1 MRALVIAIT
10 QIRDTSN
17 NLIWGCTTMPG
28 CIWTEVS
35 GKRGEAKL
43 RLVQASDK
51 ILGSPR
57 FCQILLPPK
66 VALHCDADDIFNKE
80 HHYFATVA
88 PSPQRMPIREKYLR
102 ASSLLKSM
110 GVLSFEIDIL

>member
-35 GKRGEAKL
+35 GGQVEVGP
-43 RLVQASDK
+43 LVQASDK

-57 FCQILLPPK
+57 FCQIILSPT

-88 PSPQRMPIREKYLR
+88 PSPQRMPFREKYLR
-102 ASSLLKSM
+102 ASSLLKSKESL
-110 GVLSFEIDIL
+110 VV

>member
-17 NLIWGCTTMPG
+17 NLIRGCTTMPG

-43 RLVQASDK
+43 RLVHWSGHRIKYWA
-51 ILGSPR
+51 
-57 FCQILLPPK
+57 LPDSAKFYYRPQ
-66 VALHCDADDIFNKE
+66 LHCDADDIFNKE
-80 HHYFATVA
+80 HHYFATMA
-88 PSPQRMPIREKYLR
+88 PSP
-102 ASSLLKSM
+102 
-110 GVLSFEIDIL
+110 

>member
-35 GKRGEAKL
+35 GKAGRGQVEVGP
-43 RLVQASDK
+43 RVQASDK

-57 FCQILLPPK
+57 FCQILLPPT
-66 VALHCDADDIFNKE
+66 VALHCYADDIFNKE
-80 HHYFATVA
+80 HHYFATMA
-88 PSPQRMPIREKYLR
+88 PSPQRMPFREKYLR
-102 ASSLLKSM
+102 ASSLLKSKESL
-110 GVLSFEIDIL
+110 VV